1 MEQIK
6 SDKKLKICYIPYYG
20 YETNNLAFDE
30 KYQYRWTNILKER
43 LEREGHSIA
52 TYDINTVKDS
62 DFIISFDNTYFQNVR
77 HFWNIWK
84 AGKLGRT
91 LHIDYEPPSA
101 MAKIHSDR
109 GLKVLSKFMT
119 IMTYNDNVVNGK
131 TILKGVVGDFYEKPR
146 PYKHDF
152 KNRKLLGMVANNRS
166 GKLIEHWPSGL
177 YIKRREVAEYFAEN
191 HAKNFDLYGDYWPDT
206 LNSKGP
212 VSRDKKFDVISKY
225 RFIIS
230 YDSITNQNGYISEK
244 IFDAFKAKTMPV
256 YWGADNVTDYIPK
269 DCFIDK
275 RDFSDYEEL
284 YSYLENIP
292 EDEYEARIKNIEK
305 YLKSDLFK
313 STFSSEAVAEQVF
326 QFLQKKPRHV
336 NYFFAAAVIAW
347 FEFLRRTKH
356 YYNWHNYY
364 YDSRPTVSNSLVKYV
379 DKEVRK
385 NVPQF
390 IVYVSVAKDENI
402 YLSFGNSGKYEK
414 VKLNDLTVN
423 GGYSDGAIFLPYD
436 TIYEKGGSVGVFS
449 RRGEK
454 FIKINLQNFTAVNVT
469 DWDNFTRFKA
479 VGNKIMITKK
489 LKYYAH
495 RIKRVIKP

>member
-20 YETNNLAFDE
+20 YETNNIAFDE
-30 KYQYRWTNILKER
+30 DHKYRWTNVLKKS
-43 LEREGHSIA
+43 LEKDGHSIA
-52 TYDINTVKDS
+52 TYDINTIKDS
-62 DFIISFDNTYFQNVR
+62 DVIISFDNTYFQNVR

-109 GLKVLSKFMT
+109 GLKALSKFLT

-146 PYKHDF
+146 PYKDDF
-152 KNRKLLGMVANNRS
+152 KQRKLLGMVANNRS

-191 HAKNFDLYGDYWPDT
+191 HPDNFDLYGDFWSAK

-225 RFIIS
+225 KFIIS
-230 YDSITNQNGYISEK
+230 YDSITDQNGYISEK
-244 IFDAFKAKTMPV
+244 IFDAFKAKTIPV

-269 DCFIDK
+269 GCFVDK
-275 RDFSDYEEL
+275 RDFSSYEEL
-284 YSYLENIP
+284 FSYLKHMTE
-292 EDEYEARIKNIEK
+292 EEYKIRIRKIEK

-313 STFSSEAVAEQVF
+313 KTFSSEAVAGQIIEF
-326 QFLQKKPRHV
+326 IKKEPRHI
-336 NYFFAAAVIAW
+336 NYFFAAVVLTC
-347 FEFLRRTKH
+347 FDFLRRTKH

-364 YDSRPTVSNSLVKYV
+364 FDSRPRVSNTKVKYV
-379 DKEVRK
+379 DKEVQ
-385 NVPQF
+385 NNIPQF
-390 IVYVSVAKDENI
+390 LVHVSVAKNEEV
-402 YLSFGNSGKYEK
+402 YLSFGDGEKYEK
-414 VKLNDLTVN
+414 AKLSGSLVN
-423 GGYSDGAIFLPYD
+423 GGYNDGTIRIPYE
-436 TIYEKGGSVGVFS
+436 TIYKKGGTVAVFS
-449 RRGEK
+449 LKGDRL
-454 FIKINLQNFTAVNVT
+454 IKISLRNFTAVNVT

-479 VGNKIMITKK
+479 VGNRIMLSKK
-489 LKYYAH
+489 PKYYAH
-495 RIKRVIKP
+495 VIKRMIKP